1 MSDTYKYLD
10 PDSIYTDPTTGILRN
25 LLGITDIDTL
35 VFVESG
41 VTIKRSKELATKSL
55 KIKDSLSL
63 LAIHQYLFQDIYAW
77 AGKKRTVEI
86 SKGGKQFF
94 PLSHFDTAFRHIDN
108 LISEYRLI
116 AKRDRQALAHKLA
129 EILDSVNF
137 LHPFREGNGRAQR
150 EFLRHLAL
158 EKGLT
163 LNLNPPDN
171 MNFYEHYMSGTIDGD
186 VEKLSALIFELIQQ

>member
-63 LAIHQYLFQDIYAW
+63 LAIHQYLFQDIYAR
-77 AGKKRTVEI
+77 AGKKRNVEI
-86 SKGGKQFF
+86 SKGGSSF
-94 PLSHFDTAFRHIDN
+94 SR
-108 LISEYRLI
+108 
-116 AKRDRQALAHKLA
+116 
-129 EILDSVNF
+129 
-137 LHPFREGNGRAQR
+137 
-150 EFLRHLAL
+150 
-158 EKGLT
+158 
-163 LNLNPPDN
+163 
-171 MNFYEHYMSGTIDGD
+171 
-186 VEKLSALIFELIQQ
+186 

>member
-116 AKRDRQALAHKLA
+116 AKRDIQALAHKLA

-137 LHPFREGNGRAQR
+137 LHPF
-150 EFLRHLAL
+150 
-158 EKGLT
+158 
-163 LNLNPPDN
+163 
-171 MNFYEHYMSGTIDGD
+171 
-186 VEKLSALIFELIQQ
+186 

>member
-108 LISEYRLI
+108 LIFKYKLI

-171 MNFYEHYMSGTIDGD
+171 MNFYERYMSGTIDGD